1 VNLIELIQQRGQ
13 IIPVKHIANPAIKAM
28 RLSTT
33 LLYISYT
40 IPLVYAYQSE
50 TSIFLYAPSQV
61 ERWANLTY
69 VHNGDHT
76 NSSSYWSEPGKC
88 YPSGEPDSNF
98 TLAEGSACNNL
109 PIYHY
114 FDSPT
119 IKPGQTVTIA
129 IEVPGYKL
137 DVSC

>member
-1 VNLIELIQQRGQ
+1 
-13 IIPVKHIANPAIKAM
+13 M
-28 RLSTT
+28 RLSSAF
-33 LLYISYT
+33 LYISYT

-50 TSIFLYAPSQV
+50 TSIFLYAPFQV

-69 VHNGDHT
+69 VNNGEHT
-76 NSSSYWSEPGKC
+76 KSQSYWSEPGKC
-88 YPSGEPDSNF
+88 YPSGEPDSNPIN
-98 TLAEGSACNNL
+98 AEGAACDNL

>member
-1 VNLIELIQQRGQ
+1 
-13 IIPVKHIANPAIKAM
+13 M
-28 RLSTT
+28 RLLSAF
-33 LLYISYT
+33 LYISYT

-50 TSIFLYAPSQV
+50 TSIFLYAPFQV

-69 VHNGDHT
+69 VNNGEHT
-76 NSSSYWSEPGKC
+76 KSQSYWSEPGKC
-88 YPSGEPDSNF
+88 YPSGEPDSNPIN
-98 TLAEGSACNNL
+98 AEGAACDNL

-137 DVSC
+137 DVRC